1 MSLSDPIAD
10 MLARIRNANIAMN
23 EKVDIPS
30 SKMNEDIARILKRE
44 GYITDYK
51 LIENRK
57 QGILR
62 ILMKYGPGQ
71 KRVISGLRRVS
82 RPGRRVYRGAKEVP
96 RVIGGLGITLVSTP
110 KGILTDKQSREANLG
125 GEVICEVW

>member
-10 MLARIRNANIAMN
+10 MLVRIRNANVAKN

-44 GYITDYK
+44 GYVTDYK
-51 LIENRK
+51 VIENRK

-62 ILMKYGPGQ
+62 VFMKYGPGEE
-71 KRVISGLRRVS
+71 RVIRGLRRVS
-82 RPGRRVYRGAKEVP
+82 KPGRRVYRGAKELP
-96 RVIGGLGITLVSTP
+96 RVMGGLGVSLVSTP
-110 KGILTDKQSREANLG
+110 KGVLTDKQSREANLG
-125 GEVICEVW
+125 GEIICEVW